1 MHPQDKKYFDLAKK
15 HENTMEETSLKKQN
29 ESRIDIKK
37 LLGLFAANG
46 SIQHLA
52 NNEKRELLAK
62 ICNSLGLN
70 QYIMPFRIYRNMEG
84 HEFIYATKECCAELR
99 HLHNINVLTESH
111 SIIDGMVIASVS
123 GNNKYGRV
131 DHEIGAIDINSLQ
144 GQDRANAVM
153 WAMTKAKRRL
163 TLSLAGLGV
172 LADVETRD
180 MKEVIEYNVLE
191 ETPKALNI
199 GTADSVTKTLSSL
212 NIPKRV

>member
-15 HENTMEETSLKKQN
+15 NENIMEDISLKTQN
-29 ESRIDIKK
+29 ENRIDIKK

-46 SIQHLA
+46 SIHQLT
-52 NNEKRELLAK
+52 NPEKRELLAK
-62 ICNSLGLN
+62 LCNSLGLN
-70 QYIMPFRIYRNMEG
+70 QYIMPFRIYRDMQG

-99 HLHNINVLTESH
+99 HLHHINILTESH
-111 SIIDGMVIASVS
+111 SIIDGMCIASVS

-131 DHEIGAIDINSLQ
+131 DSEIGAIHIDSLV
-144 GQDRANAVM
+144 GQDKANGVM

-191 ETPKALNI
+191 EKPKALNVATSNSITNALSNLKI
-199 GTADSVTKTLSSL
+199 G
-212 NIPKRV
+212 NR